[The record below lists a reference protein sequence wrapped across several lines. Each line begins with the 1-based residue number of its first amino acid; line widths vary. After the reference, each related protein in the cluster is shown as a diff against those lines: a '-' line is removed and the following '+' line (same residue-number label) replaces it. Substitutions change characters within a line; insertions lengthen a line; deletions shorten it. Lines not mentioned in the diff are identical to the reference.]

1 MNCYVID
8 DEIHSIDTIKGYILK
23 SDKLQFAGSSTNP
36 VQGQSELNNR
46 DDIDMVFI
54 DIDMPDL
61 SGLELTKL
69 IPPGIAVVFISAY
82 HKYAVDAFDLNVV
95 DFLLKPI
102 SLPRFLRAVQKVEAV
117 RGTLLKDT
125 YRSPD
130 SLFISPGTRG
140 KVIQVHLNQIVYI
153 EGLKNYVIVH
163 IIGDE
168 KHITY
173 LTMSEIE
180 MALPQNQFIRI
191 HKSFIVNKSMIQS
204 IEGNTITVNSKI
216 QLTLGHTYKDKFK
229 EVIGLIM
236 LKSKR

>member
-1 MNCYVID
+1 MNCYIID
-8 DEIHSIDTIKGYILK
+8 DELHSIDTIKGYILK

-36 VQGQSELNNR
+36 VRGQSEINSR
-46 DDIDMVFI
+46 DDVDLVFI
-54 DIDMPDL
+54 DIDMPDV

-69 IPPGIAVVFISAY
+69 IPSEIAVIFISAH
-82 HKYAVDAFDLNVV
+82 HKYAVDAFELNVV

-102 SLPRFLRAVQKVEAV
+102 SLPRFLKAIQKVETVKGA
-117 RGTLLKDT
+117 LLKDT
-125 YRSPD
+125 YRSSD

-163 IIGDE
+163 LTSEE

-180 MALPQNQFIRI
+180 MALPQVQFIRI

-204 IEGNTITVNSKI
+204 IEGNMITVNSKI
-216 QLTLGHTYKDKFK
+216 QLPLGHTYKDKFK
-229 EVIGLIM
+229 DIIGMIM

>member
-1 MNCYVID
+1 
-8 DEIHSIDTIKGYILK
+8 
-23 SDKLQFAGSSTNP
+23 
-36 VQGQSELNNR
+36 
-46 DDIDMVFI
+46 
-54 DIDMPDL
+54 
-61 SGLELTKL
+61 
-69 IPPGIAVVFISAY
+69 
-82 HKYAVDAFDLNVV
+82 
-95 DFLLKPI
+95 
-102 SLPRFLRAVQKVEAV
+102 
-117 RGTLLKDT
+117 
-125 YRSPD
+125 
-130 SLFISPGTRG
+130 
-140 KVIQVHLNQIVYI
+140 VIQVHLNQIVYI